1 MEEAD
6 DKEVHRA
13 DVMKK
18 LRQCNGDWS
27 GVSILEMVVRKALSE
42 GDDV

>member
-13 DVMKK
+13 DAMKK
-18 LRQCNGDWS
+18 LRRCNSDWS
-27 GVSILEMVVRKALSE
+27 GVSTLEMVVRKVLSE